1 MLNNK
6 ETSELKR
13 RRVIMNRMRM
23 FLIAMSGLFLT
34 IGMITVFLF
43 QTQLKEKEADIPAF
57 YQDVVEIENPASFR
71 ALVNK
76 NYRLP
81 ADYEPS
87 DLVLLDVPLYNKDKN
102 NEANYLRKEAA
113 RALKNLFEAAYDE
126 KGYELMARSGYRSY
140 DTQVMLYDRYVKED
154 GVEAADTY
162 SARPGHSEHQTGLTI
177 DITSDSVHGGL
188 TETFGETDEGKW
200 VAENAHRFGFI
211 IRYPEDRVDETGYQ
225 YEPWH
230 LRYVGTEAATSIY
243 NDQLILEDYVLNV
256 MKQMSVLWD

>member
-1 MLNNK
+1 
-6 ETSELKR
+6 
-13 RRVIMNRMRM
+13 
-23 FLIAMSGLFLT
+23 
-34 IGMITVFLF
+34 
-43 QTQLKEKEADIPAF
+43 
-57 YQDVVEIENPASFR
+57 
-71 ALVNK
+71 
-76 NYRLP
+76 
-81 ADYEPS
+81 
-87 DLVLLDVPLYNKDKN
+87 
-102 NEANYLRKEAA
+102 
-113 RALKNLFEAAYDE
+113 
-126 KGYELMARSGYRSY
+126 
-140 DTQVMLYDRYVKED
+140 MLYDRYVKED

-211 IRYPEDRVDETGYQ
+211 IRYPENRVDETGYQ

>member
-1 MLNNK
+1 M
-6 ETSELKR
+6 
-13 RRVIMNRMRM
+13 
-23 FLIAMSGLFLT
+23 
-34 IGMITVFLF
+34 
-43 QTQLKEKEADIPAF
+43 
-57 YQDVVEIENPASFR
+57 
-71 ALVNK
+71 
-76 NYRLP
+76 
-81 ADYEPS
+81 
-87 DLVLLDVPLYNKDKN
+87 PLYNKDKN

-113 RALKNLFEAAYDE
+113 RALKNLFEAAYNE
-126 KGYELMARSGYRSY
+126 KGYELIARSGYRSY

-211 IRYPEDRVDETGYQ
+211 IRYPENRVDETGYQ